1 MWQRQVAGAGMSAPN
16 LALISE
22 AARLMRALQQR
33 RADFDGVRQGNRQ
46 YVVSRG
52 FAKKQLMQWSKQGA
66 HFTPANPNPRRHAA
80 RCVHQ
85 IVSGHRRQRYPV
97 IASAAAA

>member
-1 MWQRQVAGAGMSAPN
+1 MWHRQVAGTGMSALN

-46 YVVSRG
+46 YRG
-52 FAKKQLMQWSKQGA
+52 
-66 HFTPANPNPRRHAA
+66 
-80 RCVHQ
+80 
-85 IVSGHRRQRYPV
+85 
-97 IASAAAA
+97 